1 MEAAI
6 EDEMLMGLFSKLLG
20 LSGQKES
27 LIRRLLRNRIS
38 QDPSAASYGQSPDFA
53 DKMPTLML
61 MGTPE
66 ATIVTC
72 VETWAKLKQSGQ
84 VEAAIANRIASLR
97 HGPSHRASV
106 EAVIRDRVQA
116 EHGHS
121 GFLPA
126 EHVDWCIREAKITYG
141 IG

>member
-1 MEAAI
+1 
-6 EDEMLMGLFSKLLG
+6 MGLFSKLLMG
-20 LSGQKES
+20 VSAQKES
-27 LIRRLLRNRIS
+27 LIRRLLWQRVS
-38 QDPSAASYGQSPDFA
+38 QDPAAAAHGQGPEFVDN
-53 DKMPTLML
+53 MPTLIL

-84 VEAAIANRIASLR
+84 SEATIASRIASFR
-97 HGPSHRASV
+97 GGSSQGGSV
-106 EAVIRDRVQA
+106 EAVIRNRVQA

-126 EHVDWCIREAKITYG
+126 EHVDWCIRQAKTTYG
-141 IG
+141 TG

>member
-1 MEAAI
+1 
-6 EDEMLMGLFSKLLG
+6 MGLFSKLMG
-20 LSGQKES
+20 VSGQKES
-27 LIRRLLRNRIS
+27 LVRRLLRQRVS
-38 QDPSAASYGQSPDFA
+38 QDPSAAAYGQGPEFA

-84 VEAAIANRIASLR
+84 GEAAIASRIASFR
-97 HGPSHRASV
+97 GGSSQGGSV
-106 EAVIRDRVQA
+106 EAVIRSRVQA

-126 EHVDWCIREAKITYG
+126 EHVDWCIREAKVTYG

>member
-1 MEAAI
+1 
-6 EDEMLMGLFSKLLG
+6 MGLFSELMG
-20 LSGQKES
+20 VSSQKES
-27 LIRRLLRNRIS
+27 LIRRLLRQRVS
-38 QDPSAASYGQSPDFA
+38 QDPSAAAYGQGPEFA

-61 MGTPE
+61 METPE

-72 VETWAKLKQSGQ
+72 VEMWAKLRQSGQ
-84 VEAAIANRIASLR
+84 SDTAIASRNASFR
-97 HGPSHRASV
+97 GGSSHGSSV
-106 EAVIRDRVQA
+106 EIVIRNRVQA

-126 EHVDWCIREAKITYG
+126 EHIDWCIREAKVNYG